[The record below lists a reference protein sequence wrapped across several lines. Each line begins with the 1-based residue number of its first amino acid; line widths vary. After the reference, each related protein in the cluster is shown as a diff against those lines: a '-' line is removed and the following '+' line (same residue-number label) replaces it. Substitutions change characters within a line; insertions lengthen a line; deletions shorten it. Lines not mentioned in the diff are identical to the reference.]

1 MRNENAF
8 EKTGDNFKPKLTVTQ
23 GQTEQLRLVLNDDP
37 KAEERKPSVETN
49 PLRTTQKRILIAKE
63 PEKEKAAEKAVEA
76 VQAVAAVPDPVP
88 EKPVVELATEKP
100 IREEEIEES
109 MQAGS
114 ENDLLECPEGC
125 GRKFNRKALEK
136 HAKACKL
143 VFMSKRKEFNSEAK
157 RLVNKEQA
165 NLAKQ
170 VKAKEKKE
178 GKGKGKDMG
187 KTGDNWKAA
196 S

>member
-1 MRNENAF
+1 M
-8 EKTGDNFKPKLTVTQ
+8 PQ
-23 GQTEQLRLVLNDDP
+23 G
-37 KAEERKPSVETN
+37 
-49 PLRTTQKRILIAKE
+49 
-63 PEKEKAAEKAVEA
+63 
-76 VQAVAAVPDPVP
+76 
-88 EKPVVELATEKP
+88 
-100 IREEEIEES
+100 
-109 MQAGS
+109 
-114 ENDLLECPEGC
+114 ENDLVQCTEGC

-165 NLAKQ
+165 NIIKQ

-178 GKGKGKDMG
+178 GKAGKSKGFE